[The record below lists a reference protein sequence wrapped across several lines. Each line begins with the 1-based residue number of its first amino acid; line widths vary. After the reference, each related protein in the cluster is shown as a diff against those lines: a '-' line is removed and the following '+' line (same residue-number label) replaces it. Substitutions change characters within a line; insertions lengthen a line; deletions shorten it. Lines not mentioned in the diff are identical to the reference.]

1 MQVSLHREG
10 RQIGNAS
17 RRVSPH
23 GSRFASPDRISLLA
37 ACGPLLA
44 LAVQADVIAAAVRIG
59 NALDRVV
66 IAEAI
71 SSARFVGVAVGCA
84 DARVVPAAMTMM
96 LGFVLILVFAAV
108 TVIVVEL
115 VYAGVVILGMVTT
128 FVRIVTL
135 IVFVD
140 ASGAVG
146 GEAVAEQRGRAFVSR
161 RARGAT

>member
-1 MQVSLHREG
+1 MQVSLHRDG

-23 GSRFASPDRISLLA
+23 GSRFASPDRISLPA

-59 NALDRVV
+59 NAFDRVV
-66 IAEAI
+66 IEAI
-71 SSARFVGVAVGCA
+71 SPARFVGVAVGCA

-96 LGFVLILVFAAV
+96 LGFVLILVFATV

-140 ASGAVG
+140 ASVAVVV
-146 GEAVAEQRGRAFVSR
+146 EAVAEQRGRAFVSR